1 MDLVKDR
8 LDSIKIK
15 AKQLALKVERLE
27 KENSFLTKKVKQFEA
42 KQGNIHIAQASK
54 ASPSAASVAKTKAK
68 EAAGIKKMKKEV
80 NQYIK
85 EIDRCIEWVKE
96 V

>member
-1 MDLVKDR
+1 MDLIKDR
-8 LDSIKIK
+8 IDSIKIK

-27 KENSFLTKKVKQFEA
+27 KENGFLTKKIKQLEA

-54 ASPSAASVAKTKAK
+54 VSPSAANAAKAQAK
-68 EAAGIKKMKKEV
+68 EAVGIKKMKKEV

-85 EIDRCIEWVKE
+85 EIEKCIEWVKE